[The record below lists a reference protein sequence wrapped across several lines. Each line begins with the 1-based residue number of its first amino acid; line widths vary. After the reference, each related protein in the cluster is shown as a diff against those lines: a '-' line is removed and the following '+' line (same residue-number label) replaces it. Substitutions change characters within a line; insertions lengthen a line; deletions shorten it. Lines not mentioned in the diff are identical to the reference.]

1 MPIRIAPRAFAT
13 PLSELDHVTTFPI
26 EMHFARA
33 MVPDMQLGTDTD
45 GSAVFMGKVWDHAEE
60 DIEYPSSPF
69 DLRVRDGKCE
79 ITCPVLFAKGLLIA
93 WAQQFITQPMIV
105 QIPVK

>member
-1 MPIRIAPRAFAT
+1 MPIKIAPRKNCR
-13 PLSELDHVTTFPI
+13 PLTELDHITTFPI

-45 GSAVFMGKVWDHAEE
+45 GTAVFMGKVWDHAEE
-60 DIEYPSSPF
+60 GIEYPASSF
-69 DLRVRDGKCE
+69 DLRVWDGKCE
-79 ITCPVLFAKGLLIA
+79 ITCPVLFAKGLLIG